1 MLDHLLSA
9 WYPFSWKFYSHTFRV
24 NSRKKKSVKHST
36 THKGL
41 YKSYLRNDQHQ
52 KQKEGEN
59 YSVYGIKRTE
69 RQEMQWNRNSTRSW
83 ASTGNVT
90 HSSSMPPVR
99 ACNADEDSE
108 RTPVLTL
115 WGRHLSYETAGH
127 PNRQGPCSAK
137 AILHSFVI
145 TVFVY

>member
-1 MLDHLLSA
+1 MINI
-9 WYPFSWKFYSHTFRV
+9 R
-24 NSRKKKSVKHST
+24 NRKKEKIIQYMELKE
-36 THKGL
+36 
-41 YKSYLRNDQHQ
+41 LRDRRCN
-52 KQKEGEN
+52 E
-59 YSVYGIKRTE
+59 I
-69 RQEMQWNRNSTRSW
+69 
-83 ASTGNVT
+83 VT
-90 HSSSMPPVR
+90 QQGAEPAQGMSHSSSMPPVR